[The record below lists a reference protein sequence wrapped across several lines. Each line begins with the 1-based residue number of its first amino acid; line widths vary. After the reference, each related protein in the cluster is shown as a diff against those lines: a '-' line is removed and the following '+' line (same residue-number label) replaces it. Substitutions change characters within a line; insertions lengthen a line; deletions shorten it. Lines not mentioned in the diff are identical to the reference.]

1 MRDAQMLAL
10 LGYIALFA
18 FIGSWAVHRH
28 WIRSFDDALRSG
40 DTKKLAALERRLFGA
55 DWVVQP

>member
-1 MRDAQMLAL
+1 MLAL